1 MPWAAEKNLD
11 TCYNSS
17 GSSSYNTRRYQALGA
32 WDWVC
37 NVCSQ
42 SVGQRQHTYDRAY
55 VRLITLRSRVPQH
68 WELSIGLLRST
79 GVACLVSD
87 VASSYAAWCGWGIF
101 FGRILMRSGWL
112 YQGDPDA
119 PLITR
124 QAGELYTIIAALRN
138 LLEHSP
144 VTDSLDAQLQFRLR
158 RQTVR

>member
-17 GSSSYNTRRYQALGA
+17 NNTRRYQALGA
-32 WDWVC
+32 WDLYIC

-68 WELSIGLLRST
+68 WELSIGRLRST
-79 GVACLVSD
+79 GVAWLVSD
-87 VASSYAAWCGWGIF
+87 VASSYAGVWLGNLFRAHSCAQWL
-101 FGRILMRSGWL
+101 ILSIRAT
-112 YQGDPDA
+112 P
-119 PLITR
+119 TR
-124 QAGELYTIIAALRN
+124 RWSRGKQASYTIIAALRN

-144 VTDSLDAQLQFRLR
+144 VTVSLDAQLQFRLR